1 MNTVDTPPSP
11 WSRSGSPSVE
21 DAPDAGGP
29 TFEVPGA
36 APTAEEP
43 VVQAAPPGRQP
54 AEPDV
59 PPLRPPAAPG
69 LPPMWQSGPPSGT
82 PGSAVAPSTAAGRR
96 PAPLWVAIIAGVA
109 LVSGVIGGVVGA
121 NLDHKPVTMSAT
133 GAPVA
138 PGPSAATGGPV
149 LDVAGILAKVEP
161 ATVAIQ
167 ATGRR
172 GVGQGTGVII
182 SPDGEVLTNAHV
194 VDGATTVRVTL
205 QGESQSRQATVVG
218 ADSGQDVALVKID
231 GASGLETGELGSS
244 AAVRV
249 GDDVVA
255 VGNALGLRGDPT
267 VTKGIVSALNRS
279 LDSLTGMI
287 QTDAAIN
294 PGNSG
299 GPLVNNRGQVIG
311 INTAV
316 AGQSIQNIGFAIPI
330 DQAKTILD
338 GLRSGQAARPVGY
351 LGVSSRNPLD
361 NSRGAE
367 VVDVVPGG
375 PAAAAGVEVGDRIT
389 QVSGKEVVGSAEL
402 GGILRSLEP
411 GTKVQLTV
419 VRGGSTQTLTATL
432 GERPQN

>member
-1 MNTVDTPPSP
+1 
-11 WSRSGSPSVE
+11 
-21 DAPDAGGP
+21 
-29 TFEVPGA
+29 
-36 APTAEEP
+36 TA
-43 VVQAAPPGRQP
+43 
-54 AEPDV
+54 
-59 PPLRPPAAPG
+59 
-69 LPPMWQSGPPSGT
+69 
-82 PGSAVAPSTAAGRR
+82 
-96 PAPLWVAIIAGVA
+96 
-109 LVSGVIGGVVGA
+109 
-121 NLDHKPVTMSAT
+121 
-133 GAPVA
+133 
-138 PGPSAATGGPV
+138 GPV

-167 ATGRR
+167 ASGRQ

-182 SPDGEVLTNAHV
+182 NADGEVLTNAHV
-194 VDGATTVRVTL
+194 VEGATAVRVTL

-218 ADSGQDVALVKID
+218 ADSGNDVALLKIQ
-231 GASGLETGELGSS
+231 GASGLKTGDLGSS

-267 VTKGIVSALNRS
+267 VTRGIVSALNRS
-279 LDSLTGMI
+279 LDTLTGMI

-316 AGQSIQNIGFAIPI
+316 AGQGGQNIGFAIPI
-330 DQAKTILD
+330 DTAKTILD

-367 VVDVVPGG
+367 VVDVLPGG
-375 PAAAAGVEVGDRIT
+375 PAEAAGVQVGDRIVE
-389 QVSGKEVVGSAEL
+389 VSGKEVVGSAEL
-402 GGILRSLEP
+402 GGILRSLSP
-411 GTKVQLTV
+411 GTKVQLKV
-419 VRGGSTQTLTATL
+419 NRGGSTQTLTATL
-432 GERPQN
+432 VERPAN